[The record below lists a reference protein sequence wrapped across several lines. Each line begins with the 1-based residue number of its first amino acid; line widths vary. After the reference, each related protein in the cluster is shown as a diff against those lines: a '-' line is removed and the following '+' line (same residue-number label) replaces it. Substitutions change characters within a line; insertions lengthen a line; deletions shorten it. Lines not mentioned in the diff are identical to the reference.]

1 MADTSVTETTEHA
14 ATDSEAIPRSEKRG
28 FLAAFSS
35 LKVRDFRYLWIGQV
49 GSATAMHS
57 DIVAR
62 SWLTWE
68 LTGSTVAVALVNVMR
83 SVPMLAL
90 GLFGGVIADRFD
102 KRKTLFFIQAWTLLI
117 YLTMAIVV
125 LSGIVEL
132 WHVYVYAFLIGIGF
146 ALNQPVRTSFVPQLV
161 DRAHLL
167 NALTLNSIA
176 INSTRLLGPASI
188 GFLIVFAGGVGP
200 AYAVSAAFYAVV
212 LFSTLQIRPR
222 PVQGDKKTRGSMVG
236 QLFEGFRYMGKNRL
250 VLALV
255 VLGLG
260 PLAFGHSYITMLPAF
275 SEQVL
280 NRGADGVG
288 IIPSVAAIGGLVG
301 GLVIA
306 SRGDIPHKG
315 RLMLLAGLIYGGAL
329 MAMSFVHWLWLV
341 FPIVIVIGASQTTFR
356 ASNNST
362 ILEASPERMHGR
374 MISVTMMDT
383 ALGPV
388 AALAGGF
395 VADQYG
401 VSAGIFFLGAACAA
415 IIVVVGAL
423 VPAVR
428 RI

>member
-1 MADTSVTETTEHA
+1 MADNPATETTQA
-14 ATDSEAIPRSEKRG
+14 AARSAEERPVEKKG
-28 FLAAFSS
+28 LLAAFSS
-35 LKVRDFRYLWIGQV
+35 LKVRDFRYLWLGQV

-83 SVPMLAL
+83 SVPMLGL

-102 KRKTLFFIQAWTLLI
+102 KRKTLLFIQAWTLLI
-117 YLTMAIVV
+117 YLAMAIVV
-125 LSGIVEL
+125 LTGVVEL
-132 WHVYVYAFLIGIGF
+132 WHVYTYAFLIGVGF

-176 INSTRLLGPASI
+176 INSTRLLGPAAI

-200 AYAVSAAFYAVV
+200 AYAVSAAFYTVVV
-212 LFSTLQIRPR
+212 LSTLQIRPR
-222 PVQGDKKTRGSMVG
+222 PVQADQRARGSMVG
-236 QLFEGFRYMGKNRL
+236 QLLEGFQYLGKNRL

-288 IIPSVAAIGGLVG
+288 IIPSVAAIGGLAG

-306 SRGDIPHKG
+306 SRGNIPHKG
-315 RLMLLAGLIYGGAL
+315 RLMLLAGMIYGAAL
-329 MAMSFVHWLWLV
+329 MAMSLVHVLWMV
-341 FPIVIVIGASQTTFR
+341 FPIVIIIGASQTTFR

-362 ILEASPERMHGR
+362 ILEAAPDRMHGR

-388 AALAGGF
+388 AALAGGV

-401 VSAGIFFLGAACAA
+401 VAAGIFFIGAVCAV
-415 IIVVVGAL
+415 IVLAVGVI